1 MSVDLHLHT
10 HYSDGTWTPQGLV
23 DRAVE
28 LGLSC
33 IAITDHDTVDGIE
46 ASVTAARGRIR
57 IVPGIEINTIWETGA
72 GRLKDVHVLGY
83 FIEPEAASIKELIAK
98 QRQAR
103 VTQMEESIELL
114 QASGFTIT
122 MDDVRAVAGGG
133 SIGRPH
139 LAKALMKSGAVKTA
153 HKAYSMLMRQ
163 SSAFY
168 VPRRSV
174 GPQEA
179 IAAIRDA
186 GGFSSLAHPGKD
198 KELPELFPVLLEAG
212 LDGIEVYYRSHSSR
226 LVKRYE
232 KLAREHS
239 LLMTGGSDCHGSYEN
254 YPPCIGTVA
263 VPPNVVQVMDDLR
276 DSTSRQR

>member
-23 DRAVE
+23 DRAVA
-28 LGLSC
+28 LGLTC

-46 ASVTAARGRIR
+46 ESVKAAGDRIR
-57 IVPGIEINTIWETGA
+57 IVPGIEINTVWETGT
-72 GRLKDVHVLGY
+72 GRRKDVHVLGY
-83 FIEPEAASIKELIAK
+83 FIEPGAASINELIAR
-98 QRQAR
+98 QRRAR
-103 VTQMEESIELL
+103 VTQMEETISRL
-114 QASGFTIT
+114 QANGIAIT
-122 MDDVRAVAGGG
+122 MEDVRAVAGEG
-133 SIGRPH
+133 SVGRPH
-139 LAKALMKSGAVKTA
+139 LAKALMKIGAVKTA
-153 HKAYSMLMRQ
+153 HKAYSLLMKQ
-163 SSAFY
+163 SSPFY

-179 IAAIRDA
+179 IKAIRDA

-232 KLAREHS
+232 KLAGEHG
-239 LLMTGGSDCHGSYEN
+239 LLMTGGSDCHGPYEN

-263 VPPNVVQVMDDLR
+263 VPPKVVQAMDALR
-276 DSTSRQR
+276 AK